1 MLYVVDEEGKIAF
14 IESKIEKVSRARC
27 AGFSVKLISYIVHIV
42 LGKNQTKYEKEQ
54 GEKDH

>member
-1 MLYVVDEEGKIAF
+1 MLYVLDEEGKIAF

-42 LGKNQTKYEKEQ
+42 LGKIKPNMKKSR
-54 GEKDH
+54 GKKDH